1 MKHLLFFLALNS
13 LAGLVA
19 QPLEAIHEAQAA
31 FHALLNEERTQRRIA
46 QLEWDGTLAKSA
58 ENHNRWMARIG
69 RLSHTER
76 RGEGFTGRDVYDR
89 VMHEQPNA
97 SLRTVGENIL
107 LFTDGG
113 ASPEQWAREAFEIW
127 LDSPDHRKNMLSRDY
142 THHAVYFTQDEE
154 GTIWGTNVFSGG
166 R

>member
-1 MKHLLFFLALNS
+1 MKHLLLIAALIGLAE
-13 LAGLVA
+13 LAA
-19 QPLEAIHEAQAA
+19 QPLETIHQAQAA
-31 FHALLNEERTQRRIA
+31 FHELLNEERTQRRIP

-58 ENHNRWMARIG
+58 ENHNRWMARAG
-69 RLSHTER
+69 RLTHTER
-76 RGEGFTGRDVYDR
+76 WGEGFTGRDVYDR

-97 SLRTVGENIL
+97 RLSTVGENIM
-107 LFTDGG
+107 LFTGG
-113 ASPEQWAREAFEIW
+113 GESAEEWALEAFEIW
-127 LDSPDHRKNMLSRDY
+127 MDSPDHRKNMLSRDY